1 MNNKNKK
8 EDKMEKLKILRKERK
23 LSLKELGK
31 DLGLAES
38 TISLYE
44 TGKRQPDYA
53 TLLNIA
59 NYFNVSVDYLLNR
72 VEDCKKE
79 KAPTDLTDGELKLI
93 LSLRV
98 MSQEKREMVMS
109 MFNAVLNAQTN
120 D

>member
-1 MNNKNKK
+1 MIDLELWKTK
-8 EDKMEKLKILRKERK
+8 RKELK
-23 LSLKELGK
+23 MSLNDLSAITQVSISTLKDIFRGATTDPRIETVQRIEKALGI
-31 DLGLAES
+31 E
-38 TISLYE
+38 
-44 TGKRQPDYA
+44 
-53 TLLNIA
+53 
-59 NYFNVSVDYLLNR
+59 
-72 VEDCKKE
+72 KE

>member
-1 MNNKNKK
+1 MDLELWKKVKK
-8 EDKMEKLKILRKERK
+8 EKKMTLLQISQLSGIPKRTVDDIFAGVTKNPRVDTMQAIEKA
-23 LSLKELGK
+23 
-31 DLGLAES
+31 LGLE
-38 TISLYE
+38 
-44 TGKRQPDYA
+44 
-53 TLLNIA
+53 
-59 NYFNVSVDYLLNR
+59 
-72 VEDCKKE
+72 KE

>member
-1 MNNKNKK
+1 MNERKNFLKKVKK
-8 EDKMEKLKILRKERK
+8 EKKLTIQDISDLSGIPKGSVQNIFCGYVPAPRIDTVQAIEKA
-23 LSLKELGK
+23 
-31 DLGLAES
+31 LGLE
-38 TISLYE
+38 
-44 TGKRQPDYA
+44 
-53 TLLNIA
+53 
-59 NYFNVSVDYLLNR
+59 
-72 VEDCKKE
+72 KE